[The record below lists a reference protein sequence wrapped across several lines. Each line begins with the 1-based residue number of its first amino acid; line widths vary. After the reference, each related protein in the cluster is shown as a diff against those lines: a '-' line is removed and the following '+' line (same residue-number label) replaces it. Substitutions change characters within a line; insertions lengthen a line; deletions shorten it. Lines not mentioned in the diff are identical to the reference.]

1 MEKDILGQV
10 IEAEKELQQCLDR
23 EKVKARE
30 WLEVVKKECE
40 EEFIRE
46 EQRIKEML
54 EKSTADAV
62 SKAHVKAAGIISQ
75 AEREAERLG
84 RVPDEVLSKL
94 VAKQINR
101 ILPG

>member
-1 MEKDILGQV
+1 MEKDILSQV
-10 IEAEKELQQCLDR
+10 ITAEKELQQCLDS

-30 WLEVVKKECE
+30 WLELLKKECE

-46 EQRIKEML
+46 EQRIKELL

-62 SKAHVKAAGIISQ
+62 STARAKAGGIVSQ
-75 AEREAERLG
+75 AAKEAERLE
-84 RVPDEVLSKL
+84 RVPDETLSGL